1 MNTCTK
7 ALASKEQKI
16 EERYIKNLAASMQRT
31 RDMLVRELFTSR
43 PKRFKQDNSYIHG
56 ALNAIHKITKTV

>member
-7 ALASKEQKI
+7 ASASKEQEI

-31 RDMLVRELFTSR
+31 RDMLARELFTSR
-43 PKRFKQDNSYIHG
+43 PKRPKQDNPYIHG
-56 ALNAIHKITKTV
+56 ALNAIRKQAKTV